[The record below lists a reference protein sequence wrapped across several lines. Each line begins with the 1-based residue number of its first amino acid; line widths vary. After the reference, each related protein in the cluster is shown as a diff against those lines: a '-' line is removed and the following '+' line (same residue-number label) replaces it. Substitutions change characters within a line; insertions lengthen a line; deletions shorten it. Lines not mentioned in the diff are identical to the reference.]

1 MYKPYRSTLERK
13 NQLRW
18 QKIVRLESLP
28 VEQIAKLSGYTY
40 NQVRRT
46 LESAY
51 YQEWR
56 KAKLEGRV
64 SAFDRELS
72 ECSEEMKARL
82 RELVPIAIR
91 TLENALR
98 SENEAVSLRAAI
110 EILDRDGRFNK
121 TEQVVVAHIIQKNRW
136 LEHENWLES

>member
-1 MYKPYRSTLERK
+1 MYKAYWSTIERK

-18 QKIVRLESLP
+18 QRIVRLDGLGLP

-46 LESAY
+46 LESSQ

-72 ECSEEMKARL
+72 EYSEEMKAQL
-82 RELVPIAIR
+82 RDWCQ
-91 TLENALR
+91 LR
-98 SENEAVSLRAAI
+98 FGPWRMLCVQSMR
-110 EILDRDGRFNK
+110 R
-121 TEQVVVAHIIQKNRW
+121 
-136 LEHENWLES
+136 